1 MKKQIIH
8 FISLF
13 AIITSANAINFE
25 EFFLNKTMR
34 FDYYHTGNAAEE
46 HFAFDGIVNDGVWPG
61 SKIKLIDELRLGYY
75 FFEVIDPESEE
86 IIYSRGFASI

>member
-1 MKKQIIH
+1 MQKQIILL
-8 FISLF
+8 ISLF

-34 FDYYHTGNAAEE
+34 FDYYHTGNATEE

-61 SKIKLIDELRLGYY
+61 SKTKLIDELRLGYY
-75 FFEVIDPESEE
+75 LFEIIDPKSKE
-86 IIYSRGFASI
+86 IIY